1 MSTYVVGDLHG
12 QISLLLTLL
21 DQVSFDKERD
31 RLIAVGDVLDR
42 GSRVGD
48 LLLFLHEASKAG
60 WFQSVKGNHEESF
73 LRFRSGEWISWYTT
87 PAFGGGATL
96 SCFADLGENQAKVIE
111 EWISSWPLVWSDEK
125 TIVVHGSL
133 PPVPGTSL
141 GDRDL
146 CETRIS
152 GEEGGHECLELRPP
166 NLYPSWDGR
175 LVVSGHTIVR
185 KAGFW
190 RDGIVMVD
198 TGAYRTGILSAFC
211 LETGQFHR
219 ASGIP
224 E

>member
-12 QISLLLTLL
+12 QISLLIALL
-21 DQVSFDKERD
+21 DKVSFDKKRD

-48 LLLFLHEASKAG
+48 LLNFLYEAAGAG

-73 LRFRSGEWISWYTT
+73 LRFRSGECLSWYTS
-87 PAFGGGATL
+87 PAFGGETTL
-96 SCFADLGENQAKVIE
+96 AFFAKMGENYARTME
-111 EWISSWPLVWSDEK
+111 EWISSWPLAWSDENA
-125 TIVVHGSL
+125 IVVHGSL
-133 PPVPGTSL
+133 PPVSGTSL
-141 GDRDL
+141 GDLDL
-146 CETRIS
+146 CETRMA
-152 GEEGGHECLELRPP
+152 GDAGGHECLELRPP

-185 KAGFW
+185 KAGF
-190 RDGIVMVD
+190 RKDGIAMVD

-211 LETGQFHR
+211 LESGQFHR
-219 ASGIP
+219 VSGIP

>member
-12 QISLLLTLL
+12 QFSLLLDLL
-21 DQVSFDKERD
+21 GKILFDKKQD

-48 LLLFLHEASKAG
+48 LLLFLHEASLEG
-60 WFQSVKGNHEESF
+60 WFHSVKGNHEESF
-73 LRFRSGEWISWYTT
+73 LRVRAGEPLSWYTS
-87 PAFGGGATL
+87 PEFGGGVTL
-96 SCFADLGENQAKVIE
+96 SFFQGLGAQNARILED
-111 EWISSWPLVWSDEK
+111 WIGSWPLVWSNEK
-125 TIVVHGSL
+125 SIVVHGSL
-133 PPVPGTSL
+133 PSVPGTTL
-141 GDRDL
+141 GDPDL

-152 GEEGGHECLELRPP
+152 WGGGGHECLDLRPP

-190 RDGIVMVD
+190 KEGIAMVD
-198 TGAYRTGILSAFC
+198 TGAFRTGILSALC

-219 ASGIP
+219 VSGAP
-224 E
+224 A